1 MTQQSPIE
9 KELALMEQIK
19 EKAIYEWK
27 AFDIPTIDSIIS
39 KLKASEETPE

>member
-1 MTQQSPIE
+1 MKQQSALE
-9 KELALMEQIK
+9 KEIALMEQIK

-39 KLKASEETPE
+39 KLKTSKETSE